1 MAWVVDTCLLIDVA
15 EADPTFGAASA
26 RLLDLKR
33 AEGLTICP
41 VSSLLLRDSQPMLKG
56 L

>member
-15 EADPTFGAASA
+15 EADPIFGVASA
-26 RLLDLKR
+26 NLLDLKR

-41 VSSLLLRDSQPMLKG
+41 VTYV
-56 L
+56 